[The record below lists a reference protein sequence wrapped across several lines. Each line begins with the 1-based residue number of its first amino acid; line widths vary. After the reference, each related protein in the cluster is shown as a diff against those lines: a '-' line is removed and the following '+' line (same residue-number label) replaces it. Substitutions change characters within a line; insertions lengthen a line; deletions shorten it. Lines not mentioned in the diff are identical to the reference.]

1 MGSFRSGAAGEAKAL
16 GPANIWTAASG
27 GEGDAVRRRGPA
39 ERSAGSRP
47 KSLSPVVSNSCSI
60 FTYRELKAYQESRG
74 GIIWRREFLLRQ
86 RKSHERM
93 RFDCFALMLFLPS
106 PGFDSIFY

>member
-74 GIIWRREFLLRQ
+74 GIIWRREIFFRA
-86 RKSHERM
+86 RKKPMVET
-93 RFDCFALMLFLPS
+93 FYLFA
-106 PGFDSIFY
+106 